1 MTCLLIFSV
10 VTLCFSFKL
19 DESVLIVEF
28 QFILPNAHPNR
39 YVGAEKRYTEHL
51 GREEKPLK

>member
-1 MTCLLIFSV
+1 MFGSLIFFV

-39 YVGAEKRYTEHL
+39 YVGDEKRYTEHVY
-51 GREEKPLK
+51 GEENPLK